1 MANIGS
7 VDWLLLAVIGFSLL
21 LGAWRGLV
29 YEVLSVMGWIAAFFL
44 AQWFAPA
51 LAGKLPALAGAGE
64 PVRYAV
70 AFVLIFIGTA
80 FVGGLVAWLTKKLV
94 EAVGLRPVDRA
105 LGALFGALRGVIVLL
120 GAAVVMNTTPLK
132 TSAWW
137 QQSAGAGMLTSA
149 LKTLKPM
156 LPDAFGKHLPS

>member
-1 MANIGS
+1 M
-7 VDWLLLAVIGFSLL
+7 
-21 LGAWRGLV
+21 
-29 YEVLSVMGWIAAFFL
+29 
-44 AQWFAPA
+44 FAGRTIDIPA
-51 LAGKLPALAGAGE
+51 LFVAGAF
-64 PVRYAV
+64 A
-70 AFVLIFIGTA
+70 
-80 FVGGLVAWLTKKLV
+80 GGLLAWLTRKMIA
-94 EAVGLRPVDRA
+94 AVGLRPVDRA

-132 TSAWW
+132 TSPWW